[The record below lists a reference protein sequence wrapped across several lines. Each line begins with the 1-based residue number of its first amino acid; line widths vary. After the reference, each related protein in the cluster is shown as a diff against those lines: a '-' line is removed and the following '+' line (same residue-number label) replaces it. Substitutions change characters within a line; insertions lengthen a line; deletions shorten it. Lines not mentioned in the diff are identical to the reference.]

1 MLPNELL
8 NKKNSTFKVNIG
20 SLIPAERLLGFQED
34 SEMLSYLRLR
44 TYILRNRNGGNAQS
58 KKRFFAGYRITR
70 KEENIVPAIARNLLL
85 QDINNLPPEQVLVES
100 GEYLVIQ
107 AWAQQIPSVM
117 QEIGRLREITFRRAH
132 EGTGRS
138 IDLDRFD
145 NYYLHLFVWSKESQ
159 NVVGAYRIGQTD
171 KIIEKHGVKGLYTHT
186 LFAYQKELFDQIG
199 PALELGRSFVRP
211 EYQKSYSPLLLL
223 WKGIGHFTAMHP
235 EYKTLFG
242 PVSINNQYDS
252 LSRQLIALFLEN
264 NNFLSDFSVKIRARN
279 PFRSAGIKS
288 SDLKQTSIVVRDIEE
303 VSELV
308 REIETEHTG
317 VPVLLR
323 QYLKLGG
330 KLLGFNVDPD
340 FGDVLD
346 GLLLVDLTKTER
358 RILERYLGKDGAE
371 NFLRL
376 HGCSVE
382 RTTRSNI

>member
-1 MLPNELL
+1 
-8 NKKNSTFKVNIG
+8 
-20 SLIPAERLLGFQED
+20 
-34 SEMLSYLRLR
+34 
-44 TYILRNRNGGNAQS
+44 
-58 KKRFFAGYRITR
+58 
-70 KEENIVPAIARNLLL
+70 
-85 QDINNLPPEQVLVES
+85 
-100 GEYLVIQ
+100 
-107 AWAQQIPSVM
+107 
-117 QEIGRLREITFRRAH
+117 
-132 EGTGRS
+132 
-138 IDLDRFD
+138 
-145 NYYLHLFVWSKESQ
+145 
-159 NVVGAYRIGQTD
+159 
-171 KIIEKHGVKGLYTHT
+171 
-186 LFAYQKELFDQIG
+186 
-199 PALELGRSFVRP
+199 
-211 EYQKSYSPLLLL
+211 
-223 WKGIGHFTAMHP
+223 MHP